1 MAKILRSYSIILL
14 LLLLGACKEKPLEV
28 EEGYM
33 IVNGSDVYYKTMGEG
48 EPLLVIHG
56 GPVLDHSYFLPHF
69 ERLAKDYQLIFYDQR
84 ACGKSSI
91 EIDSATMNLAGF
103 VDDIEQIRQKL
114 GHEKLNVYGHSWG
127 GLIAMKYAI
136 AYDDKVDHLILSN
149 SMAPSAVDWQKE
161 NLEAAKNINAAD
173 QRRLDVIVSTGLLRS
188 ANAVPYIK
196 EMMLLSFKSQMFDA
210 RNINKLNLFIPEDF
224 QQRSA
229 VFGLLGPDLGTYDL
243 YADLSKIKSP
253 TLVLFGQS
261 EAAVNLHAQKMTKAL
276 PNSRLEVIKNS
287 GHFPFIENPTEFDK
301 SVRSFLNQ

>member
-1 MAKILRSYSIILL
+1 M
-14 LLLLGACKEKPLEV
+14 

>member
-1 MAKILRSYSIILL
+1 VAKILRSYSIILL

-173 QRRLDVIVSTGLLRS
+173 QRRLDVIVSTELLRS

>member
-1 MAKILRSYSIILL
+1 VAKILRSYSIILL

>member
-1 MAKILRSYSIILL
+1 MRSYSIILL

-173 QRRLDVIVSTGLLRS
+173 QRRLDVIVSTELLRS

>member
-1 MAKILRSYSIILL
+1 VAKILRSYSIILL

-33 IVNGSDVYYKTMGEG
+33 IVNGSDVYYKTMGKG

-91 EIDSATMNLAGF
+91 EIDSTTMNLAGF

-127 GLIAMKYAI
+127 GLIAMKYAM
-136 AYDDKVDHLILSN
+136 AHDDKVDRLILSN

-161 NLEAAKNINAAD
+161 NLEAAKNIDAAD

-210 RNINKLNLFIPEDF
+210 TNINKLNLFIPEDF

-229 VFGLLGPDLGTYDL
+229 VFGLLGPDLGAYDI

-261 EAAVNLHAQKMTKAL
+261 EAAVNLHAQKMANAL
-276 PNSRLEVIKNS
+276 PNAKLEVIKNS
-287 GHFPFIENPTEFDK
+287 GHFPFIENPTEFDN
-301 SVRSFLNQ
+301 SVRSFLDQ